1 MAHRKQG
8 DGSTGNQLL
17 TLRLVVMVEQYIEAL
32 IFASDTSIR
41 LKEIA
46 ICLQIATQKDIADEE
61 INTYLENIKNRYQHR
76 SFAIELI
83 KIGEGYQF
91 LTKKEMHPV
100 IQQLQLQRSKKKL
113 SQAALETLSII
124 AYRQPITKSEIE
136 QIRGVNCDYTIQKL
150 LEKDLINISGKAD
163 GPGRPLLYHLSP
175 YFLDY
180 FGINS
185 VLDLPQLKDL
195 ENSESEEIGEKSE

>member
-1 MAHRKQG
+1 MI
-8 DGSTGNQLL
+8 
-17 TLRLVVMVEQYIEAL
+17 EQYIEAL

-41 LKEIA
+41 LEEIA
-46 ICLQIATQKDIADEE
+46 ICLQVATQEDVSDEE
-61 INTYLENIKNRYQHR
+61 INKHLQSIKDRYNHS
-76 SFAIELI
+76 SFAIELL
-83 KIGEGYQF
+83 KIGGGYQF
-91 LTKKEMHPV
+91 LTKKTMQPV
-100 IQQLQLQRSKKKL
+100 IHQLQLQRSKKKL

-124 AYRQPITKSEIE
+124 AYRQPITKLEIE
-136 QIRGVNCDYTIQKL
+136 QIRGVNCDYTVQKL

-163 GPGRPLLYHLSP
+163 GPGRPLLYHLSS

-195 ENSESEEIGEKSE
+195 ENSESTEIGEKSE